1 MRARITVRLKGGVLD
16 PQGVTIQKSLI
27 SLGYD
32 EIHSVRQGK
41 IFDVEIE
48 AADAGRAR
56 ERLDEMCQRLLA
68 NPVME
73 DFQVEIVEE

>member
-16 PQGVTIQKSLI
+16 PQGMTIQRSLL

-32 EIHSVRQGK
+32 EVQQVRQGK
-41 IFDVEIE
+41 VFDVEVDT
-48 AADAGRAR
+48 ADPGRAR
-56 ERLDEMCQRLLA
+56 ERLEEMCQRLLA

-73 DFQVEIVEE
+73 HFQVEIEGE